1 MNKVIERV
9 PDNEIAKESGKT
21 HYLAHRPVIRKSK
34 ETTKIRAIVDASC
47 SGNGLSLNDCLYS
60 GPNLLSKIFD
70 ILLRFRLNYIA
81 LLADIKQAFLN
92 IEISSEHKDYLRFLW
107 YKNVDAEL

>member
-1 MNKVIERV
+1 MKEF
-9 PDNEIAKESGKT
+9 NEIAKESGKT
-21 HYLAHRPVIRKSK
+21 HYLARRPIIRKDE
-34 ETTKIRAIVDASC
+34 ETTKIRVVFDASC
-47 SGNGLSLNDCLYS
+47 SNNGLTLNDCLYS

-81 LLADIKQAFLN
+81 LLAEIKQAFLN

-107 YKNVDAEL
+107 YKNVDGENDSN